1 MEEWEKRIT
10 EEAIEGI
17 RKRSRAFVQFAK
29 STLSTEEGNLTERE
43 RGFLEGVVESFD
55 VDRRIGFF
63 NAGIKEIKR
72 RTVGIR

>member
-1 MEEWEKRIT
+1 LEEWEKRIT

-43 RGFLEGVVESFD
+43 RGFLEDKVLFA
-55 VDRRIGFF
+55 
-63 NAGIKEIKR
+63 N
-72 RTVGIR
+72 